1 MNAEQKLR
9 YLAETDVLTKLPNR
23 RAFIERVHGFYSQ
36 SSNFTIAIIDIDYF
50 KAINDQY
57 GHQVGDEVLQEVA
70 FRLSSYLRS
79 DDLVAR
85 MGGEEFGVCLYD
97 NPGAPMLDA
106 LRKAIAAEPMR
117 TSEGGIKVTVSIGAG
132 LVRPSGSAECWET
145 DLRHADIALY
155 RAKKEGRNRV
165 MWHLPSAVTP
175 LK

>member
-1 MNAEQKLR
+1 LNAEQKLR

-117 TSEGGIKVTVSIGAG
+117 TSEGGVNVTVSIGAG
-132 LVRPSGSAECWET
+132 LVRPSVGKRICAMPT
-145 DLRHADIALY
+145 
-155 RAKKEGRNRV
+155 
-165 MWHLPSAVTP
+165 
-175 LK
+175 